1 MTLIVSTTKLAQEIK
16 LTMTGSVTAPS
27 STSAYKGVVTMLEA
41 KMNVDI
47 FCPPNLNLHRL
58 PASVMLFTV
67 RGAVI
72 S

>member
-1 MTLIVSTTKLAQEIK
+1 MTLMVSTPKLAQEIIV
-16 LTMTGSVTAPS
+16 TMTGSVTAPS
-27 STSAYKGVVTMLEA
+27 STRGYRSVVTMLEA